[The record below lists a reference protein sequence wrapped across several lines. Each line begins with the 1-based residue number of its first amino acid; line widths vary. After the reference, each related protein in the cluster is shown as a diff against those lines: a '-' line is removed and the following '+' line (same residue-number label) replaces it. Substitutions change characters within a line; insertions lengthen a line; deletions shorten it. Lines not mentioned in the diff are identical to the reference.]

1 MNKIQIVS
9 WLLTRRCNL
18 RCSYCAIVRDYDGKP
33 KEYPD
38 MKHYI
43 KNEMSTDFVIR
54 VLKKLKKHN
63 PNHFNIFY
71 GGEPLLRK
79 DLPDIINFCNEND
92 INYTIITNNSE
103 EVQPMMKRLFEK
115 TEYIVGLTS
124 SVDPLVISD
133 ESDSD
138 RVNKCVE
145 GFHKLIEY
153 RGIVKDLVAEIT
165 VDNRNVPYLYN
176 LVDTLSNMGINS
188 DITFIDIAKNQY
200 YDFSN
205 VTDTKLLVPK
215 TKEIEEL
222 FQKIIDDK
230 LDVHMAKVLLP
241 KILDTLPSNLDCGL
255 EKNVHNMS
263 IDADGSVRLCLRIRG
278 VKTPRIQADKCFRDS
293 GQLTERYKGSIII
306 DKEKYCKGC
315 NWTCMIMSEL
325 TDKDEEN
332 TDDLVH
338 KQRRQKVET

>member
-1 MNKIQIVS
+1 MDKIQIVS

-18 RCSYCAIVRDYDGKP
+18 KCSYCAIVRDYDNKP

-38 MKHYI
+38 MKHYL
-43 KNEMSTDFVIR
+43 KNEMSTDFVIK

-63 PNHFNIFY
+63 PDHFNIFY
-71 GGEPLLRK
+71 GGEPTLRK

-115 TEYIVGLTS
+115 TEYIAGLTS
-124 SVDPLVISD
+124 SVDPLVIRD
-133 ESDSD
+133 DNDSD

-145 GFHKLIEY
+145 RFHKLIEY

-188 DITFIDIAKNQY
+188 DITFIDIAKNPY

-205 VTDTKLLVPK
+205 VTDEELLVPR
-215 TKEIEEL
+215 TKEIEEQI
-222 FQKIIDDK
+222 QKIIDNK
-230 LDVHMAKVLLP
+230 LDVHMDKVLLP
-241 KILDTLPSNLDCGL
+241 KILDTLPSNLDCGI

-263 IDADGSVRLCLRIRG
+263 IDADGTVRLCLRIRG
-278 VKTPRIQADKCFRDS
+278 VETPKLKADKCFTDS
-293 GQLTERYKGSIII
+293 GYLTLLYKSYIKK
-306 DKEKYCKGC
+306 DKEKYCQGC
-315 NWTCMIMSEL
+315 NWTCMCMSEL
-325 TDKDEEN
+325 IDSDEGSS
-332 TDDLVH
+332 DDLVH
-338 KQRRQKVET
+338 TQRRK